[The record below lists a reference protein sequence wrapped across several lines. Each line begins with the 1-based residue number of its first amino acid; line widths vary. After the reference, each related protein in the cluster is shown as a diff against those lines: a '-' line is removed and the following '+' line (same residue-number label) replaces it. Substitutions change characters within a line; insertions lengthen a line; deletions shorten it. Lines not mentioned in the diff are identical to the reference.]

1 MDGNEDVN
9 FLELSAEAID
19 NMSLE
24 KTPILNERQCKN
36 LLCHFQKCLKV
47 FQEYGSPYIDG
58 FGPIWKEFFFI
69 ASKAKMVVDS
79 CTNDDWHQEALL
91 QNANKETFREMLLD
105 LEDCV
110 NTIFDNFQNHQL
122 ITPEKMRELK
132 RCTSFLPAEISEVEE
147 DQISLCERL
156 VSDVKTLPIDSNNF
170 KLAKYLLEMMECS
183 RKVEGGELDNIKF
196 PLNLPCP
203 TFGDLP
209 KPLGQTGLG
218 GVMVYG
224 TEWLGVRT
232 ATKTIDLDVVSTKDP
247 LEKEASIL
255 AGLNHP
261 NIIKFFYCGMKDI
274 THLLFGMEKGEKNL
288 SKLLFDK
295 GKNITYNAKLNIM
308 LQLASGMCYLHDMR
322 VAHRDLKPANVIVSS
337 VHVPRL
343 DGDGFV
349 IAKLVDFGISKIKV
363 KSDSELPTYGA
374 TFGTLGYI
382 APEAIIKKGDSVVEV
397 DAFKADVFSFGV
409 MCYVILT
416 QCISPFQELRKREE
430 LLKALNDRNLKHLM
444 PNDIMPE
451 LYMLIEQCWSSD
463 PSKRPLF
470 PSIHQRLKYIHKK
483 SLEASIRCEVSNSF
497 DINSSKNA
505 RGCMAKSSSIFMHL
519 KEWLK
524 VLHAIFIFFEY
535 LTRWWKYV
543 NTSRSKEP
551 SILVNAHVQVRVLF
565 MMYLK
570 IHIDCMIEW
579 YSFRI
584 QK

>member
-19 NMSLE
+19 KMSLE
-24 KTPILNERQCKN
+24 KALILNERQCKN
-36 LLCHFQKCLKV
+36 LLCDFQKCLKV
-47 FQEYGSPYIDG
+47 FQENGSPRIDG
-58 FGPIWKEFFFI
+58 SGPIWKEFFFI

-79 CTNDDWHQEALL
+79 CTKDDWHQEALL
-91 QNANKETFREMLLD
+91 QNANKETFRELLLD

-132 RCTSFLPAEISEVEE
+132 RRTSFLPAEISEVEE

-170 KLAKYLLEMMECS
+170 KLAKYLLEMIECS
-183 RKVEGGELDNIKF
+183 RKVEGGELDNMQF

-203 TFGDLP
+203 TFGDPP
-209 KPLGQTGLG
+209 KSLGRTGLG
-218 GVMVYG
+218 GVNIYG

-232 ATKTIDLDVVSTKDP
+232 ATKTIDLDMVSTKDL

-274 THLLFGMEKGEKNL
+274 TNDFLFGMEKGEKNL
-288 SKLLFDK
+288 SKLLFDE
-295 GKNITYNAKLNIM
+295 GKNITYNVKLNIM

-322 VAHRDLKPANVIVSS
+322 VAHRDLKPENVIVSS

-363 KSDSELPTYGA
+363 KSYSELPTYGA

-382 APEAIIKKGDSVVEV
+382 APEAINKAGDGDIVVEV

-430 LLKALNDRNLKHLM
+430 LLKELNSRNFKHLM

-451 LYMLIEQCWSSD
+451 LCMLIEECWSSN

-470 PSIHQRLKYIHKK
+470 PSIHQRLKDIHKK
-483 SLEASIRCEVSNSF
+483 SLKASIRCEVPNSF
-497 DINSSKNA
+497 DIDSSKNA
-505 RGCMAKSSSIFMHL
+505 RGCMANSSSIFMHL

-524 VLHAIFIFFEY
+524 VLYAIFIFFKY
-535 LTRWWKYV
+535 HIGWWKYV
-543 NTSRSKEP
+543 NIPSSKEP
-551 SILVNAHVQVRVLF
+551 SVLVSAHVQVRVLF
-565 MMYLK
+565 IMYLK
-570 IHIDCMIEW
+570 IHIDCMTR
-579 YSFRI
+579 F
-584 QK
+584 

>member
-9 FLELSAEAID
+9 FLESSAEAID
-19 NMSLE
+19 KMSLE
-24 KTPILNERQCKN
+24 KALILNERQCKN

-47 FQEYGSPYIDG
+47 FQENGSPRIDG
-58 FGPIWKEFFFI
+58 SGPVWKEFFFI

-79 CTNDDWHQEALL
+79 CTKDDWHQEALL
-91 QNANKETFREMLLD
+91 QNANKETFRELLLD

-132 RCTSFLPAEISEVEE
+132 RRTSFLPAEISEVEE

-183 RKVEGGELDNIKF
+183 RKVEGGELDNMQF

-203 TFGDLP
+203 TFGDPP
-209 KPLGQTGLG
+209 KSLGRTGLG
-218 GVMVYG
+218 GVNIYG

-232 ATKTIDLDVVSTKDP
+232 ATKTIDLDMVSTKDL

-261 NIIKFFYCGMKDI
+261 NIIKFFYCGIKDS
-274 THLLFGMEKGEKNL
+274 TNDFLFGMEKGEKNL
-288 SKLLFDK
+288 SKLLFDE
-295 GKNITYNAKLNIM
+295 GKNITYNVKLNIM

-322 VAHRDLKPANVIVSS
+322 VAHRDLKPENVIVSS

-363 KSDSELPTYGA
+363 KSYSELPTYGA

-382 APEAIIKKGDSVVEV
+382 APEAINKAGDGDIVVEV
-397 DAFKADVFSFGV
+397 DAFKVDVFSFGV

-430 LLKALNDRNLKHLM
+430 LLKELNSRNLKHLM

-451 LYMLIEQCWSSD
+451 LCMLIEECWSSN

-470 PSIHQRLKYIHKK
+470 PSIHQRLKDIHKK
-483 SLEASIRCEVSNSF
+483 SLKASIRCEVPNSF
-497 DINSSKNA
+497 DIDSSKNA
-505 RGCMAKSSSIFMHL
+505 RGCMANSSSIFMHL

-524 VLHAIFIFFEY
+524 VLYAILIFFKY
-535 LTRWWKYV
+535 HIGWWKYV
-543 NTSRSKEP
+543 NIPSSKEP
-551 SILVNAHVQVRVLF
+551 SVLVSAHVQVRVLF
-565 MMYLK
+565 IMYLK
-570 IHIDCMIEW
+570 IHIDCMTR
-579 YSFRI
+579 F
-584 QK
+584 